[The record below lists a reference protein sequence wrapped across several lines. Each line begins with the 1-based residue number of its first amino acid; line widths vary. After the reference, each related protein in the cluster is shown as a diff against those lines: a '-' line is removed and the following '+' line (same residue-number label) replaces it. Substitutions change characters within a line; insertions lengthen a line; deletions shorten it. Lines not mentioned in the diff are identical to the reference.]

1 MTEHATV
8 RAAQVVAIFFALSQ
22 IVATAIP
29 VSLNAYPSKT
39 MLWLLFFEFSRPL
52 YLLPMVDPDIMQP
65 SPWSIILFFIAIL
78 FFVLADIFSRER
90 FMTVLVLTALLTTNI
105 VITLIMAKGLIRGYT
120 FLSITPI
127 PLKIAIILALSMVL
141 YGGIR
146 TIISQGWR
154 GRLAVSRR
162 LS

>member
-1 MTEHATV
+1 
-8 RAAQVVAIFFALSQ
+8 
-22 IVATAIP
+22 
-29 VSLNAYPSKT
+29 
-39 MLWLLFFEFSRPL
+39 
-52 YLLPMVDPDIMQP
+52 
-65 SPWSIILFFIAIL
+65 
-78 FFVLADIFSRER
+78 
-90 FMTVLVLTALLTTNI
+90 MTVLVLTALLTTNI